1 MIKKIL
7 VYGVLLLISFMAC
20 NASEITGKWKTIVQ
34 TPEGNLDVI
43 YIFKVDGEKLT
54 GSASSYMGEVQINNG
69 KVEGDDFTFDLEV
82 GMASPL
88 VHKGK
93 FKDDMIRISLILD
106 AGGGVPSDLILKR
119 VTGE

>member
-7 VYGVLLLISFMAC
+7 VYGVLLLVSFMAC
-20 NASEITGKWKTIVQ
+20 NASEIAGKWKTIIQ

-43 YIFKVDGEKLT
+43 YIFNVDGEKLT

-69 KVEGDDFTFDLEV
+69 KVEGDEFTFDLEV

-93 FKDDMIRISLILD
+93 FEDDMIRITLILD
-106 AGGGVPSDLILKR
+106 AGGGAPNDLILTR

>member
-1 MIKKIL
+1 MIKKFL
-7 VYGVLLLISFMAC
+7 VFGVLLIVSILAC
-20 NASEITGKWKTIVQ
+20 NASEIAGKWKTIVQ

-43 YIFKVDGEKLT
+43 YIFNVDGEKLM

-69 KVEGDDFTFDLEV
+69 KVEGDEFTFDLEV

-106 AGGGVPSDLILKR
+106 TGGGSPDDLILTR
-119 VTGE
+119 VTEE